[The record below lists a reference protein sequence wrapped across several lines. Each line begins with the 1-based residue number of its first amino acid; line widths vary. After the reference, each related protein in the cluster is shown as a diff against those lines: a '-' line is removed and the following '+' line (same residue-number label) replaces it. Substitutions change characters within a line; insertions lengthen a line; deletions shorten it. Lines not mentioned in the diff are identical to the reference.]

1 MIRVKS
7 MFVALLLLSVSFVR
21 ADQAVSQ
28 ALKVPA
34 IIGSNM
40 VVQQGVPVPVWGWAA
55 AGEQVTVRFRD
66 QSKQATAGADG
77 KWMVKLDPLQPGEPA
92 EMTIMGKGTSPVTL
106 RNVLVGEV
114 WLCSGQSNMEWR
126 LRQSQYPEKFS
137 AEAKYPSIRFFT
149 VKKANKDEPVTDV
162 EGQWVECTPEAALD
176 FSAVGYHFGRELHQT
191 LGVPV
196 GLINSSWGGT
206 PVEAWTAKRY
216 VETDPEQ
223 KKLLEEY
230 PNRVAEAQRRREQF
244 TEAMA
249 AHREAVAKAQA
260 EGKPAPQAPRPPG
273 NVGPG
278 PTQLHNGM
286 IAPLV
291 PFAIKGA
298 IWYQGESNAGNAMGY
313 RRQFPA
319 MIRNWRE
326 DWGYEFPFLFVQLAN
341 FMKRSDQPEE
351 SQWAEL
357 REAQLMTLSALP
369 KTGMAVII
377 DIGEADDIHPR
388 NKQDVGHRLAVSAQ
402 KVAYGRDAVHSGPIY
417 DSMKVEGDKVRLTFK
432 HTGSGLVAKDGETV
446 NGFAVAGEDRKFVW
460 ADAKIDGNSIV
471 VSSKDVSKPVAV
483 RYAWADNPEANLYN
497 TEGLPASPFRTDDW
511 ERKK

>member
-1 MIRVKS
+1 MRIRA
-7 MFVALLLLSVSFVR
+7 FLVALLLLGISLVR
-21 ADQAVSQ
+21 AEPAAAQ

-40 VVQQGVPVPVWGWAA
+40 VLQQGAAVPVWGWAA
-55 AGEQVTVRFRD
+55 PGEQVTVKFRG

-77 KWMVKLDPLQPGEPA
+77 KWMAKLDPLDPA
-92 EMTIMGKGTSPVTL
+92 APARMTIEGKGTTIEL
-106 RNVLVGEV
+106 DNVLVGEV

-126 LRQSQYPEKFS
+126 LRQSQLAEKFS

-149 VKKANKDEPVTDV
+149 VRKANRDEPVTDV
-162 EGQWVECTPEAALD
+162 EGQWVECTPEEALD
-176 FSAVGYHFGRELHQT
+176 FSAVGYHFGRNLHQS

-216 VETDPEQ
+216 VEKDPEQ
-223 KKLLEEY
+223 KKLLEAY
-230 PNRVAEAQRRREQF
+230 PQRVAEAQRRREQF
-244 TEAMA
+244 AEAMA
-249 AHREAVAKAQA
+249 AHREAVAKAKA

-278 PTQLHNGM
+278 PTQLYNGM

-326 DWGYEFPFLFVQLAN
+326 DWGYDFPFLFVQLAN
-341 FMKRSDQPEE
+341 FMQRNEQPEE
-351 SQWAEL
+351 SSWAEL
-357 REAQLMTLSALP
+357 REAQLMTLSLP

-377 DIGEADDIHPR
+377 DIGEANDIHPR
-388 NKQDVGHRLAVSAQ
+388 NKQDVGARLALSAE
-402 KVAYGRDAVHSGPIY
+402 KVAYGRDVVHSGPIF

-432 HTGSGLVAKDGETV
+432 HTGGGLAAKDGQPLK
-446 NGFAVAGEDRKFVW
+446 GFAVAGEDRRFAW
-460 ADAKIDGNSIV
+460 AEAKIDGNTVV
-471 VSSKDVSKPVAV
+471 VSSAVVPNPVAV
-483 RYAWADNPEANLYN
+483 RYGWANNPEANLYN
-497 TEGLPASPFRTDDW
+497 KEGLPASPFRTDDW